1 MSKPFSTPSDI
12 RLDEARLRAAV
23 LKPGG
28 LWSALDVVAQTG
40 STNADLLAA
49 AQAGAAQGTVLA
61 AEHQA
66 GGRGRQGRTWATPPA
81 ASALTFSVLLRPA
94 AIPAAG
100 RGWLT
105 LLAGV
110 AAVRA
115 LRAAAAVD
123 AVLKWPNDVLAG
135 GAKLAGILAEQAGDA
150 IVVGIGINVGARR
163 EDLPP
168 PRPGALPPTSLALLG
183 ASSTDR
189 NALLAAVLGELGDW
203 YQRWT
208 QAGDAE
214 ASGLRAEY
222 LRRCA
227 TIGTAVRV
235 ELPGGA
241 ELTGTAAG
249 IGPAGQLIVD
259 TAGGPV
265 PVTAG
270 DVIHVRGMSA

>member
-1 MSKPFSTPSDI
+1 MGKPFSTPSDDE
-12 RLDEARLRAAV
+12 LDEAGLRAA
-23 LKPGG
+23 LLAPGSV
-28 LWSALDVVAQTG
+28 WSELDVVAQTG

-49 AQAGAAQGTVLA
+49 ARAGAAHGTVLA
-61 AEHQA
+61 AEQQTS
-66 GGRGRQGRTWATPPA
+66 GRGRQGRTWATPPA
-81 ASALTFSVLLRPA
+81 ARALTFSVLLRPA
-94 AIPAAG
+94 GIPPSG
-100 RGWLT
+100 RSWLP

-110 AAVRA
+110 AAAGA

-150 IVVGIGINVGARR
+150 VVVGIGINVGARR
-163 EDLPP
+163 EDLPLP
-168 PRPGALPPTSLALLG
+168 QPGALPATSLALLG
-183 ASSTDR
+183 ASGTDR
-189 NALLAAVLGELGDW
+189 TALLAAVLGELSDW
-203 YQRWT
+203 YQRWA
-208 QAGDAE
+208 QAGDAT
-214 ASGLRAEY
+214 ASGLREEY

-235 ELPGGA
+235 ELPGGRQ
-241 ELTGTAAG
+241 LTGTAAG

-270 DVIHVRGMSA
+270 DVIHVR

>member
-12 RLDEARLRAAV
+12 RLDEAGLRAAV
-23 LKPGG
+23 LTPGSN
-28 LWSALDVVAQTG
+28 WSALDVVAQTG

-49 AQAGAAQGTVLA
+49 ARTGAAHGTVLA
-61 AEHQA
+61 AEQQT
-66 GGRGRQGRTWATPPA
+66 GGRGRLGRTWATPPA
-81 ASALTFSVLLRPA
+81 AGALTFSVLLRPA
-94 AIPAAG
+94 AIPPAA
-100 RGWLT
+100 RGWLP

-110 AAVRA
+110 AAARA
-115 LRAAAAVD
+115 LRAAAAVE
-123 AVLKWPNDVLAG
+123 AVLKWPNDVLAD

-150 IVVGIGINVGARR
+150 VVIGIGINVGARR

-183 ASSTDR
+183 AASTDR
-189 NALLAAVLGELGDW
+189 TALLAAVLGELGEW

-208 QAGDAE
+208 PAGDAT
-214 ASGLRAEY
+214 ACGLREEY

-241 ELTGTAAG
+241 RLTGTATG
-249 IGPAGQLIVD
+249 IGPAGQLLVD
-259 TAGGPV
+259 TGDGPV

-270 DVIHVRGMSA
+270 DVIHVR

>member
-12 RLDEARLRAAV
+12 GLDEAGLRSAV
-23 LKPGG
+23 LTPGSI
-28 LWSALDVVAQTG
+28 WSALDVVAETG

-49 AQAGAAQGTVLA
+49 AQGGAAHGTVLA
-61 AEHQA
+61 AEQQTS
-66 GGRGRQGRTWATPPA
+66 GRGRQGRTWATPA
-81 ASALTFSVLLRPA
+81 AARALTFSVLLRPA
-94 AIPAAG
+94 AIPPSG
-100 RGWLT
+100 RSWLP

-110 AAVRA
+110 AAARA
-115 LRAAAAVD
+115 LRAVAAVD

-150 IVVGIGINVGARR
+150 VVVGIGINVGARR

-168 PRPGALPPTSLALLG
+168 PQPGALPPTSLALLG
-183 ASSTDR
+183 ASGTDR
-189 NALLAAVLGELGDW
+189 TALLAAVLGELADW

-208 QAGDAE
+208 QAGDAT
-214 ASGLRAEY
+214 ASGLREEY

-235 ELPGGA
+235 ELPGGTQ
-241 ELTGTAAG
+241 LTGTAAG
-249 IGPAGQLIVD
+249 IGPGGQLVVD
-259 TAGGPV
+259 TADGPV

-270 DVIHVRGMSA
+270 DVIHVR

>member
-1 MSKPFSTPSDI
+1 MSKPFSTPSDG
-12 RLDEARLRAAV
+12 RLDEARLRGAV
-23 LKPGG
+23 LTPDRI
-28 LWSALDVVAQTG
+28 WSALDVVAQTG

-49 AQAGAAQGTVLA
+49 ARAGAAHGTVLA
-61 AEHQA
+61 AEQQTS
-66 GGRGRQGRTWATPPA
+66 GRGRFGRTWDTPPA

-94 AIPAAG
+94 AIPPAG
-100 RGWLT
+100 RGWLP

-110 AAVRA
+110 AAARA

-150 IVVGIGINVGARR
+150 VVIGIGINVGARR

-168 PRPGALPPTSLALLG
+168 PQPGALPPTSLALLG
-183 ASSTDR
+183 AASTDR
-189 NALLAAVLGELGDW
+189 TALLAAVLGELGEW
-203 YQRWT
+203 YQRWA
-208 QAGDAE
+208 QAGGDAT

-227 TIGTAVRV
+227 TIGAAVRV
-235 ELPGGA
+235 QLPGGT
-241 ELTGTAAG
+241 ELTGTATG
-249 IGPAGQLIVD
+249 IGPAGQLLVD
-259 TAGGPV
+259 AGDGPV

-270 DVIHVRGMSA
+270 DVIHVR

>member
-1 MSKPFSTPSDI
+1 MGKPFSTPSDDE
-12 RLDEARLRAAV
+12 LDEAGLRAA
-23 LKPGG
+23 LLAPGSV
-28 LWSALDVVAQTG
+28 WSELDVVAQTG

-49 AQAGAAQGTVLA
+49 ARAGAAHGTVLA
-61 AEHQA
+61 AEQQTS
-66 GGRGRQGRTWATPPA
+66 GRGRQGRTWATPPA
-81 ASALTFSVLLRPA
+81 ARALTFSVLLRPA
-94 AIPAAG
+94 GIPPSG
-100 RGWLT
+100 RSWLP

-110 AAVRA
+110 AAARA

-150 IVVGIGINVGARR
+150 VVVGIGINVGARR
-163 EDLPP
+163 EDLPLP
-168 PRPGALPPTSLALLG
+168 QPGALPATSLALLG
-183 ASSTDR
+183 ASGTDR
-189 NALLAAVLGELGDW
+189 TALLAAVLGELSDW
-203 YQRWT
+203 YQRWA
-208 QAGDAE
+208 QAGDAT
-214 ASGLRAEY
+214 ASGLREEY

-235 ELPGGA
+235 ELPGGRQ
-241 ELTGTAAG
+241 LTGTAAG

-270 DVIHVRGMSA
+270 DVIHVR

>member
-1 MSKPFSTPSDI
+1 MSKPIFTPSDNG
-12 RLDEARLRAAV
+12 LDQSGLRAAV
-23 LKPGG
+23 LRPGRI
-28 LWSALDVVAQTG
+28 WSALDVVAQTG

-49 AQAGAAQGTVLA
+49 ARAGAAHGTVLA
-61 AEHQA
+61 AEQQTS
-66 GGRGRQGRTWATPPA
+66 GRGRRGRTWETPPA
-81 ASALTFSVLLRPA
+81 ASALTFSVLLRPVG
-94 AIPAAG
+94 IPPAG
-100 RGWLT
+100 RGWLP

-110 AAVRA
+110 AVARA

-135 GAKLAGILAEQAGDA
+135 EAKLAGILAEQEGDA

-168 PRPGALPPTSLALLG
+168 PRPDALPPTSLALLG
-183 ASSTDR
+183 AASTDR
-189 NALLAAVLGELGDW
+189 TALLTAVLGELADW

-208 QAGDAE
+208 TAGDAT

-222 LRRCA
+222 LRNCA

-241 ELTGTAAG
+241 QLAGTAAG
-249 IGPAGQLIVD
+249 IGPTGQLLVD
-259 TAGGPV
+259 AGEGLV
-265 PVTAG
+265 PVSAG
-270 DVIHVRGMSA
+270 DVIHLR